1 MKKERQKLI
10 LKIISEEEIGVQE
23 DIQARLLSY
32 GMKVTQA
39 TISRDIKELAI
50 IKTIGSKGQYKY
62 SVASHIKDPSKSEE
76 ELFLDL
82 FKQAASG
89 IDFAENIV
97 VIKTHAG
104 MAQAVC
110 ARLDKTSYNGF
121 IGSIAGDDTIFILM
135 RSGNMA
141 EDFYKMLE
149 NVLKLVK

>member
-62 SVASHIKDPSKSEE
+62 SVASHIKIQAKAKKSF
-76 ELFLDL
+76 FLIYL
-82 FKQAASG
+82 NKQHPVLILQKHSCY
-89 IDFAENIV
+89 
-97 VIKTHAG
+97 KTHAG

-110 ARLDKTSYNGF
+110 ARLDKTSYNGL